1 MLWQLSQLCNVQY
14 KFYDNVSIYVS
25 RIDNVC
31 MYTYCGS
38 CTCSVA
44 QGQFWRDFGGKIQ
57 GVLTHTKA
65 CGYAWWSAHA
75 Q

>member
-1 MLWQLSQLCNVQY
+1 MLWQLGQLCNVQY
-14 KFYDNVSIYVS
+14 KFYDNVS

-31 MYTYCGS
+31 M

-44 QGQFWRDFGGKIQ
+44 QGQFWRDFGRKIQ

-75 Q
+75 QWQNF